1 MDKPP
6 NSNIGSPSIGDT
18 LFGVSAIPV
27 IAITLALNARALAAM
42 KLATV
47 LAF

>member
-6 NSNIGSPSIGDT
+6 NSNIGSPSIGDS
-18 LFGVSAIPV
+18 LFGVPAMPV
-27 IAITLALNARALAAM
+27 IAIMLALNAGALAAM